1 MNIAVNS
8 GSRANGQAGGPS
20 GAQPPLAAALRRRF
34 GGPPTVGPG
43 AAVKQVAE
51 DASRLVRA
59 EIDLAKAEMAHGVKE
74 KGLGL
79 GLGVAAA
86 TLGFLALQ
94 ALLVTAGFALALV
107 VPGWAAAGI
116 VALALLLTTAG
127 LGLAAQRHLAA
138 PVALDATK
146 ERIEEDVEWAKQRLR
161 R

>member
-8 GSRANGQAGGPS
+8 HSVSNQP
-20 GAQPPLAAALRRRF
+20 PPLAAAFRRRF

-43 AAVKQVAE
+43 AAAKQVAE

-59 EIDLAKAEMAHGVKE
+59 EIDLAKAEMSQGVKE
-74 KGLGL
+74 KGLGI

-86 TLGFLALQ
+86 TFGFLTLQ

-107 VPGWAAAGI
+107 LPGWAAAGI

-127 LGLAAQRHLAA
+127 LGLAAKRRLTA
-138 PVALDATK
+138 PMSLDATK
-146 ERIEEDVEWAKQRLR
+146 ERIEEDVEWARRRLR